1 MTRQQTPTD
10 RMNQLAKRQE
20 NKRLR
25 AALQEVFEMWAGS
38 EGFIPETAP
47 EGYLLE
53 LIKKMAVR
61 ASTALE
67 ED

>member
-25 AALQEVFEMWAGS
+25 ASLERM
-38 EGFIPETAP
+38 
-47 EGYLLE
+47 LLE
-53 LIKKMAVR
+53 YDFMIEAGLIPDTRDDVIFVEAR
-61 ASTALE
+61 AALE
-67 ED
+67 EKTYD